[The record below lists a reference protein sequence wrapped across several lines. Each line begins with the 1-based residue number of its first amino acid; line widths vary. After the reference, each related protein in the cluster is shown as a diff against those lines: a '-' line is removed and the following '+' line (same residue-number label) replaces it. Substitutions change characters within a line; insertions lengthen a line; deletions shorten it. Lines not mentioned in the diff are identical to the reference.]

1 MDFAHILYK
10 IFTTF
15 SSDIYLE
22 HENIKNICL
31 IILIDKFILY
41 YSFNGSN
48 HTFYELF
55 FLFIMDS
62 MPTVKIFHPNVF
74 D

>member
-1 MDFAHILYK
+1 MDFDHILYK

-31 IILIDKFILY
+31 IILINKFI
-41 YSFNGSN
+41 
-48 HTFYELF
+48 
-55 FLFIMDS
+55 
-62 MPTVKIFHPNVF
+62 
-74 D
+74 

>member
-31 IILIDKFILY
+31 IILIDKFHIILLIQWFQSHFLRTLF
-41 YSFNGSN
+41 SFHYG
-48 HTFYELF
+48 
-55 FLFIMDS
+55 
-62 MPTVKIFHPNVF
+62 FHAHS
-74 D
+74 